1 MEFQKLINIFLIQL
15 IHSILEIKRIKIFK
29 MSNQVINNINFT
41 LKRKYRIEIIK
52 IIQLQKMK
60 KISNLEIL

>member
-60 KISNLEIL
+60 KNSNLEIL

>member
-1 MEFQKLINIFLIQL
+1 MEFQKLINIFLIQQ